1 VAAHAGL
8 PGIILHGTT
17 TLAPAVGVVVDDAL
31 GGDPERV
38 ERVAARFTA
47 MIPLPSQIRVRILSA
62 QRGGSV
68 RFDVLNGEGRVSA
81 ARWSRRSARV
91 IFPLHPGGT
100 PMSAPFNLSE
110 TDRLLSTTRAV
121 RKRLDLKRPVER
133 NVILDCIRLSQQA
146 PTGSNSQSWRWM
158 VVTDKAKRAE
168 LARLYKEVG
177 DQYLEMA
184 RNNVPAGDAQ
194 TKRVYDSAFWLK
206 DHLHEVPVHVIPC
219 VVGRLPENAPVGMHA
234 AVFGSIF
241 PAIWSFQLA
250 LRSRGLGSALTTL
263 HLFREQEA
271 AKLLGIPENVMQVA
285 LLPVGYTQGTD
296 FKISKRPAPETITSF
311 DTWSV

>member
-1 VAAHAGL
+1 M
-8 PGIILHGTT
+8 
-17 TLAPAVGVVVDDAL
+17 
-31 GGDPERV
+31 E
-38 ERVAARFTA
+38 
-47 MIPLPSQIRVRILSA
+47 
-62 QRGGSV
+62 
-68 RFDVLNGEGRVSA
+68 VSM
-81 ARWSRRSARV
+81 
-91 IFPLHPGGT
+91 P
-100 PMSAPFNLSE
+100 APFDLKE

-121 RKRLDLKRPVER
+121 RKRLDLARPVER
-133 NVILDCIRLSQQA
+133 SVILDCIRLSMQA

-168 LARLYKEVG
+168 LGRLYREVG

-219 VVGRLPENAPVGMHA
+219 VVGRLPENAPVGMNA

-241 PAIWSFQLA
+241 PAVWSFQLA

-263 HLFREQEA
+263 HLFREHEA

-285 LLPVGYTQGTD
+285 LLPVGYTVGTD
-296 FKISKRPAPETITSF
+296 FKVTRRPGPETITSF
-311 DTWSV
+311 DQWSV

>member
-1 VAAHAGL
+1 
-8 PGIILHGTT
+8 
-17 TLAPAVGVVVDDAL
+17 
-31 GGDPERV
+31 
-38 ERVAARFTA
+38 
-47 MIPLPSQIRVRILSA
+47 
-62 QRGGSV
+62 
-68 RFDVLNGEGRVSA
+68 
-81 ARWSRRSARV
+81 
-91 IFPLHPGGT
+91 
-100 PMSAPFNLSE
+100 MSAPFHLAE

-121 RKRLDLKRPVER
+121 RKRLDLAKPVER
-133 NVILDCIRLSQQA
+133 RVILECIRLSMQA
-146 PTGSNSQSWRWM
+146 PTGSNAQSWRWL

-168 LARLYKEVG
+168 LARIYKEVG

-219 VVGRLPENAPVGMHA
+219 VVGRLPEGAPVGMGA

-285 LLPVGYTQGTD
+285 LLPVGYTKGTD
-296 FKISKRPAPETITSF
+296 FKVTQRPAPETITSF
-311 DTWSV
+311 DQWSL